1 MILNMREGSQ
11 VRGGSS
17 IGPEE
22 LEEVQGFPRTQV
34 GYCTDIYTLMWHYI
48 FIGQCRFKHF
58 DQEIGPVH
66 FHAECF

>member
-34 GYCTDIYTLMWHYI
+34 GYCTDIYTVMWHYT
-48 FIGQCRFKHF
+48 FIGQCRFNILTRRLGRCIF
-58 DQEIGPVH
+58 T
-66 FHAECF
+66 